1 MGLLQFVQFNY
12 SCSILKQYN
21 YSYNYT
27 FMNQNQLQLQLQ
39 LRDWTVITIVIEQC
53 LISTVTTGC
62 GRKAMWQ
69 IAIELRKC
77 P

>member
-1 MGLLQFVQFNY
+1 
-12 SCSILKQYN
+12 
-21 YSYNYT
+21 
-27 FMNQNQLQLQLQ
+27 MNQNQLQLQLQ